1 MGRILLCV
9 GVDAAH
15 SLAAVILPSQAPS
28 HEQDVLKK
36 EGWVMRVM
44 ELMKRRCR
52 RVLERAAALTVTEKT
67 VTIFIVFYKVLQ
79 TFFSAASANVGN
91 VFCCCLICITHV
103 SRCFTQSAWK
113 RLWASNPPREPRS
126 TGIGGPPRQGRQ
138 GHLDHGAGGHR
149 AGRGNESGESRV
161 SCGGNLICLTR

>member
-28 HEQDVLKK
+28 HEQGVLKK
-36 EGWVMRVM
+36 EGWVMRVV

-52 RVLERAAALTVTEKT
+52 RVLERAAALTVTVKT
-67 VTIFIVFYKVLQ
+67 VTIFIVFYKVLHLLL
-79 TFFSAASANVGN
+79 G
-91 VFCCCLICITHV
+91 CLCKRRECFLLLPHMYYTRI
-103 SRCFTQSAWK
+103 RCFTQSAWK

-126 TGIGGPPRQGRQ
+126 TGIGGPPRQGRP
-138 GHLDHGAGGHR
+138 GHPDHGAGGHR